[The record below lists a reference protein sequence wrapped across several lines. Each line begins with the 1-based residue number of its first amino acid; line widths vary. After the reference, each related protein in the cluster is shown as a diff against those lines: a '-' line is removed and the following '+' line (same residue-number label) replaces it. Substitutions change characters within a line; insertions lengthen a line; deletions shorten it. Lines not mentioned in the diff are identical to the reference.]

1 MDALLVLPSTPSLPP
16 IKAAKGKELE
26 IFESRSLSILSIATM
41 AGCCQV
47 SSSIKLQICMISIDY
62 GIRFVN
68 CMILLW

>member
-16 IKAAKGKELE
+16 IKAAKAKELE
-26 IFESRSLSILSIATM
+26 IFESRALSILSIATM

-47 SSSIKLQICMISIDY
+47 SLSIKSQICMISIDY
-62 GIRFVN
+62 GIKIVN